1 MNEYINK
8 TKLLEQLN
16 SELSEISTVHHDH
29 IDLEKQMYK
38 FTIKKVK
45 ENRPIKIIYDD
56 VKTETDNEGNIT
68 ITRKM
73 SPVEIAEWFDVPV
86 TDVLDGTLRLG
97 IIYEKE

>member
-16 SELSEISTVHHDH
+16 SELSEISIVHHDH
-29 IDLEKQMYK
+29 IDLEKQMYE
-38 FTIKKVK
+38 FAIKKVE
-45 ENRPIKIIYDD
+45 ENRPIKFIYDD

-73 SPVEIAEWFDVPV
+73 LPVEIAEWFDVPV

-97 IIYEKE
+97 VCISED